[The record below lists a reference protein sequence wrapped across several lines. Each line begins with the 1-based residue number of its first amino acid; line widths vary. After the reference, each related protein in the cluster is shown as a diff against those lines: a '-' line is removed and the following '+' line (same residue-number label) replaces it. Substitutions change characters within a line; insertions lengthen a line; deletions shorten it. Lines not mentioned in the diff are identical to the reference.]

1 MRGERRE
8 RLNRQNGPRRGGGF
22 KSWWRL
28 RVNRKRDPR
37 DLETSYVLSAWGV
50 DECEGRFLMFCHHLG
65 WLSTLKLQKV
75 SEGEVGVREV
85 LVMVCHHLSAFQFKK
100 KNKILFFLI

>member
-1 MRGERRE
+1 M
-8 RLNRQNGPRRGGGF
+8 
-22 KSWWRL
+22 
-28 RVNRKRDPR
+28 
-37 DLETSYVLSAWGV
+37 LSAWGV

-85 LVMVCHHLSAFQFKK
+85 LVMVCHHLSAFQFLKK
-100 KNKILFFLI
+100 DQIQFFLILLDGDFPDDDDDNDSDGGYDDDDGCGWWSKSEKILPGHA